1 MSRGRTSA
9 FAVCLN
15 AQPGTGRG
23 LAALLVLP
31 VRLAL
36 SRAPKR
42 YSCWLWA
49 AVFFRFACPFVP
61 QSPLALVAVRQQ
73 AIVTEIQY
81 QAVPHIDTGL
91 APLDSAVNRLLPA
104 VNRWPAQTRCSWHC

>member
-1 MSRGRTSA
+1 MEERLLSLFVSM
-9 FAVCLN
+9 LN
-15 AQPGTGRG
+15 LGLAGG

-61 QSPLALVAVRQQ
+61 AGPGGGAPAGHRDRDPGSGRSP
-73 AIVTEIQY
+73 Y
-81 QAVPHIDTGL
+81 
-91 APLDSAVNRLLPA
+91 
-104 VNRWPAQTRCSWHC
+104 

>member
-1 MSRGRTSA
+1 MEERLLSLFVSM
-9 FAVCLN
+9 LN
-15 AQPGTGRG
+15 LGLAGG

-61 QSPLALVAVRQQ
+61 QSPLA
-73 AIVTEIQY
+73 
-81 QAVPHIDTGL
+81 PGGG
-91 APLDSAVNRLLPA
+91 APAGHRDRDPVSGRSPY
-104 VNRWPAQTRCSWHC
+104 

>member
-1 MSRGRTSA
+1 MEERLLSLFVSM
-9 FAVCLN
+9 LN
-15 AQPGTGRG
+15 LGLAGG

-49 AVFFRFACPFVP
+49 AVFF
-61 QSPLALVAVRQQ
+61 
-73 AIVTEIQY
+73 
-81 QAVPHIDTGL
+81 GL
-91 APLDSAVNRLLPA
+91 PAPLCPKA
-104 VNRWPAQTRCSWHC
+104 RWPWWRCASRPS

>member
-1 MSRGRTSA
+1 MEERLLSLFVSM
-9 FAVCLN
+9 LN
-15 AQPGTGRG
+15 LGLAGG

-73 AIVTEIQY
+73 ASGALRRWTARSTVCCRRQ
-81 QAVPHIDTGL
+81 P
-91 APLDSAVNRLLPA
+91 
-104 VNRWPAQTRCSWHC
+104 RWPAQTRCSWHC

>member
-1 MSRGRTSA
+1 MEERLLLLFVSM
-9 FAVCLN
+9 LN
-15 AQPGTGRG
+15 LGLAGG

-49 AVFFRFACPFVP
+49 AVFFSVCLPLCAPKPAGPGGDAPAGHRDRDPVSGR
-61 QSPLALVAVRQQ
+61 SP
-73 AIVTEIQY
+73 Y
-81 QAVPHIDTGL
+81 
-91 APLDSAVNRLLPA
+91 
-104 VNRWPAQTRCSWHC
+104 

>member
-1 MSRGRTSA
+1 MEERLLSLFVSM
-9 FAVCLN
+9 LN
-15 AQPGTGRG
+15 LGLAGG

-61 QSPLALVAVRQQ
+61 QSPLALVAAVSYTHLTLPTTV
-73 AIVTEIQY
+73 IV
-81 QAVPHIDTGL
+81 
-91 APLDSAVNRLLPA
+91 
-104 VNRWPAQTRCSWHC
+104 